1 MRWASGNSS
10 GREEGIQSV
19 SGSTVSKTVTENRHE
34 AGLALKEKKKIKHLT
49 LTLAHAAKINKKYLT
64 CIKRMCS
71 RTPSH
76 AHTDIHKMPHL

>member
-34 AGLALKEKKKIKHLT
+34 AGLALKEKKSNILHSQWHIQPK
-49 LTLAHAAKINKKYLT
+49 
-64 CIKRMCS
+64 
-71 RTPSH
+71 
-76 AHTDIHKMPHL
+76 